1 MDKLL
6 FKEDELRAFITQVQI
21 KLNLNTNQLA
31 ELVGISGRT
40 LRDWKREKFNPQK
53 EVLVKCSKLSQ
64 IPLPAYK
71 TLPQFWHN
79 KIAAKLGGKRTY
91 ELYGLLG
98 NRKSRSKGGKIS
110 WLKRR
115 ENPELWKKYVKI
127 FKIPEE
133 SEDLAEL
140 FGIILGDGGLTR
152 YQCVIYLNSDTDQ
165 EFAMYVQNLIE
176 KLFDSR
182 PSIYKSRKDHVWQV
196 SIGGINLVEYLNSKG
211 LSLGNKI
218 LSQVEVPKWIWA
230 KEGYIRACI
239 RGLVDTDGCFTIHKY
254 RVNNKVYAYPKL
266 AFSNRSEPILQFM
279 YQGLRQVG
287 FNPKRT
293 FKYGVWLHN
302 QQEVRRY
309 LQEIGTRNYKPSVK
323 KILGGVA

>member
-1 MDKLL
+1 MDKLS
-6 FKEDELRAFITQVQI
+6 FQPGELKVFLEQVQA
-21 KLNLNTNQLA
+21 KLEVDTEELA
-31 ELVGISGRT
+31 RLVELSGRT
-40 LRDWKREKFNPQK
+40 IRDWKREKFNPQK
-53 EVLVKCSKLSQ
+53 EILLELSKLSQ
-64 IPLPAYK
+64 IPLPAHK

-79 KIAAKLGGKRTY
+79 GIAGRLGGKKTF

-98 NRKSRSKGGKIS
+98 DKESRSKGGKIS

-115 ENPELWKKYVKI
+115 ENPELRKKYVKT
-127 FKIPEE
+127 FKIPKE

-165 EFAMYVQNLIE
+165 EFAVYIQNLIE

-182 PSIYKSRKDHVWQV
+182 PSIYKTRKDHVWKV
-196 SIGGINLVEYLNSKG
+196 SIGGVDLVEYLNSKG
-211 LSLGNKI
+211 LSLGNKV
-218 LSQVEVPKWIWA
+218 LLQVGVPEWVWI
-230 KEGYIRACI
+230 KEEYIKACI
-239 RGLVDTDGCFTIHKY
+239 RGLVDTDGCFSIHTYK
-254 RVNNKVYAYPKL
+254 VNGKRYSYPKL
-266 AFSNRSEPILQFM
+266 AFSNRSEPILQFV
-279 YQGLRQVG
+279 YQGLKQLG

-293 FKYGVWLHN
+293 FEYGVWLHN
-302 QQEVRRY
+302 QQEVKRY

>member
-1 MDKLL
+1 MDKLS
-6 FKEDELRAFITQVQI
+6 FQPGELKDFLEKVQT
-21 KLNLNTNQLA
+21 KLELDTEELA
-31 ELVGISGRT
+31 RLVELSGRT
-40 LRDWKREKFNPQK
+40 IRDWKREKFNPQK
-53 EVLVKCSKLSQ
+53 EALLELSKLSQ
-64 IPLPAYK
+64 IPLPTHK

-79 KIAAKLGGKRTY
+79 RIAGRLGGKKTF

-98 NRKSRSKGGKIS
+98 DKESRSKGGQIS

-115 ENPELWKKYVKI
+115 ENPELRKKYVKS

-165 EFAMYVQNLIE
+165 EFAIYIQNLID

-182 PSIYKSRKDHVWQV
+182 PSIYKTRKDHVWKV
-196 SIGGINLVEYLNSKG
+196 SIGGVDLVEYLNSKG
-211 LSLGNKI
+211 LSLGNKV
-218 LSQVEVPKWIWA
+218 LLQVGVPEWVWT
-230 KEGYIRACI
+230 KEEYIKACI
-239 RGLVDTDGCFTIHKY
+239 RGLVDTDGCFSIHTYK
-254 RVNNKVYAYPKL
+254 VNGKRYAYPKL
-266 AFSNRSEPILQFM
+266 SFSNRSEPILQFV
-279 YQGLRQVG
+279 YKGLKQLG

-293 FKYGVWLHN
+293 FDYGVWLHN

>member
-1 MDKLL
+1 MDKLS
-6 FKEDELRAFITQVQI
+6 FNPGELRIFIQEVQH
-21 KLNLNTNQLA
+21 KLGLNSDDLA
-31 ELVGISGRT
+31 RLIGFSGRT
-40 LRDWKREKFNPQK
+40 LRDWKREKFNPSK
-53 EVLVKCSKLSQ
+53 KAILKLSQ
-64 IPLPAYK
+64 LSQVPLPVYQI
-71 TLPQFWHN
+71 LPQFWHN

-98 NRKSRSKGGKIS
+98 DRKSRSKGGRVS

-115 ENPELWKKYVKI
+115 ENPELRKKYVKS
-127 FKIPEE
+127 FKTPEE

-140 FGIILGDGGLTR
+140 VGIILGDGGLTR

-165 EFAMYVQNLIE
+165 EFALYVQNLIE
-176 KLFDSR
+176 KLFGSR
-182 PSIYKSRKDHVWQV
+182 PSIYKFRKDHVWEV
-196 SIGGINLVEYLNSKG
+196 SISGVDLVEYLNSKG
-211 LSLGNKI
+211 LSLGNKV
-218 LSQVEVPKWIWA
+218 LLQVGVPEWIWI
-230 KEGYIRACI
+230 KEKYMRACI
-239 RGLVDTDGCFTIHKY
+239 RGLVDTDGCFTMHKY
-254 RVNNKVYAYPKL
+254 RVNNKIYVYPKL
-266 AFSNRSEPILQFM
+266 AFSNRSEPILQFV
-279 YQGLRQVG
+279 YQGLKQSG